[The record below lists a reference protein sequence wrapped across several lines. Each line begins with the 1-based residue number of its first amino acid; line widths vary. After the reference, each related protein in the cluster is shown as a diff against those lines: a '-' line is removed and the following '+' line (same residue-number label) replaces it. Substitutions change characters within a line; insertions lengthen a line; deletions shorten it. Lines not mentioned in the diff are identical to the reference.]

1 MNNNNKRILELLEKY
16 LTNTC
21 SEPEEQEFLN
31 YVEDPFYKNEIKE
44 LLSGVFN
51 NQNELVDLKVSSSER
66 ILNAILEEDVEE
78 IGIRK
83 NYSWWKW
90 ASVAASVLLGL
101 AFTFYFI
108 QIRDVNKAERLS
120 LSVDSIKV
128 DRDKVYLTL
137 GNGKKINLSDYDSG
151 KITDEEGIRITKN
164 KEGALVY
171 EVSDKFKDQAGL
183 RFNSIEVPR
192 GGKLMIQLPD
202 GTKVWLNA
210 ASKFRYPLAFIGKER
225 IVELSGEAYFEVAK
239 NKDVPFKVKTNEQ
252 IIEVLGTHF
261 NVHNYADEVSAKT
274 TLLEGS
280 VKVYSGE
287 SAALLIPG
295 QQAVTDRNGKD
306 IKINTVNVTD
316 VMAWKNGYY
325 VFENADVKQIM
336 NYLSRWYDVDVEYLG
351 EITTKRFGGV
361 FKQSADLREL
371 LEYLETYGDIHFKIR
386 ERRVIVT
393 N

>member
-1 MNNNNKRILELLEKY
+1 M
-16 LTNTC
+16 
-21 SEPEEQEFLN
+21 
-31 YVEDPFYKNEIKE
+31 
-44 LLSGVFN
+44 
-51 NQNELVDLKVSSSER
+51 
-66 ILNAILEEDVEE
+66 
-78 IGIRK
+78 
-83 NYSWWKW
+83 
-90 ASVAASVLLGL
+90 
-101 AFTFYFI
+101 
-108 QIRDVNKAERLS
+108 
-120 LSVDSIKV
+120 
-128 DRDKVYLTL
+128 
-137 GNGKKINLSDYDSG
+137 
-151 KITDEEGIRITKN
+151 
-164 KEGALVY
+164 
-171 EVSDKFKDQAGL
+171 
-183 RFNSIEVPR
+183 
-192 GGKLMIQLPD
+192 
-202 GTKVWLNA
+202 
-210 ASKFRYPLAFIGKER
+210 
-225 IVELSGEAYFEVAK
+225 
-239 NKDVPFKVKTNEQ
+239 
-252 IIEVLGTHF
+252 LGTHF